1 MIKYI
6 LFSGPNCPW
15 CVKAKDFLANL
26 GVEYTEVAIKDRD
39 AFMFMQTHAPGVR
52 TIPVLM
58 ADREALVGFPAIVDH
73 FNTSQSDPSV

>member
-1 MIKYI
+1 MVKYI

-15 CVKAKDFLANL
+15 CIKAKAFLDARGL
-26 GVEYTEVAIKDRD
+26 EYTTVEIVDRA
-39 AFMFMQTHAPGVR
+39 AFMFMQDHAFGVK

-73 FNTSQSDPSV
+73 FGPTV